1 MSDSSKKENQ
11 KPHTR
16 IGEWGI
22 GSETLTYLGTF
33 GGEHVVVERQPW
45 HAQSPRKQQ
54 RQRQRQ
60 ALSKPD

>member
-22 GSETLTYLGTF
+22 GSETLTYLGTY
-33 GGEHVVVERQPW
+33 GGEHVNVERQLW
-45 HAQSPRKQQ
+45 HAQSPRERQ
-54 RQRQRQ
+54 RQRQRP
-60 ALSKPD
+60 ALFKQD